1 MAQEKPLI
9 YMKFAGLSR
18 AGESGFVESTVKT
31 KSYLGGLNRIF
42 SRFLFVIAGFA
53 LTGTM
58 LLTVADVIL
67 RAFKRPILGT
77 YELVGLLGAV
87 VIGFA
92 LPQTSRLK
100 GHVMMDFLT
109 GKLPDTLQSVLRI
122 LTRLLAIG
130 LFAILGWNTWSMGN
144 DFYRVGEVTP
154 TLQLPLYP
162 VTYLMALCFFIE
174 CLVLFVDMLEK
185 RELEP

>member
-1 MAQEKPLI
+1 VENTVKTESFL
-9 YMKFAGLSR
+9 AGLSR
-18 AGESGFVESTVKT
+18 TLS
-31 KSYLGGLNRIF
+31 RIF
-42 SRFLFVIAGFA
+42 FVIAGFA

-58 LLTVADVIL
+58 LLTVADVVL

-77 YELVGLLGAV
+77 YELVGLLGAL
-87 VIGFA
+87 VIAFA

-109 GKLPDTLQSVLRI
+109 SKLPEMMQSVLHVV
-122 LTRLLAIG
+122 TRLPAIA
-130 LFAILGWNTWSMGN
+130 LFAVIGWNLWSMGN
-144 DFYRVGEVTP
+144 DFLRVGEVTP

-162 VTYLMALCFFIE
+162 ITYLVALCCFIE

-185 RELEP
+185 RDLEP

>member
-1 MAQEKPLI
+1 MIE
-9 YMKFAGLSR
+9 MKSAGLPTM
-18 AGESGFVESTVKT
+18 ESGLTVNTVK
-31 KSYLGGLNRIF
+31 KPSYLAGLARTL

-87 VIGFA
+87 VIAFA

-109 GKLPDTLQSVLRI
+109 GKLPETIQFVLHAI
-122 LTRLLAIG
+122 TRLLALA
-130 LFAILGWNTWSMGN
+130 LFAILGWNLWLMAN
-144 DFYRVGEVTP
+144 DFHRVGEVTP

-162 VTYLMALCFFIE
+162 IAYLVALCCFVE

-185 RELEP
+185 RDMEP